1 MMPHL
6 SQGKIAALTIL
17 AVVLAEVAFIEFFPF
32 YAVGMSFAQI
42 NLIMQT
48 LWTVLVFVSLWFRLK
63 GNYFLHEITMLIVI
77 SAWIIGVSAVL
88 MMGPLSSSSSQILA
102 NTPAR
107 LVMNSLHGIFS
118 VPALALGVW
127 LVALWRPEST
137 LFVVKSRR
145 IAQLLPAF
153 WIISYVV
160 GVVDFLLLHT
170 TFFG

>member
-6 SQGKIAALTIL
+6 SQGKIAALTII

-48 LWTVLVFVSLWFRLK
+48 LWTVLVFVSLWFRMK

-77 SAWIIGVSAVL
+77 SAWIIGISAVL

-102 NTPAR
+102 DTPAR

-137 LFVVKSRR
+137 LFAVKSRR
-145 IAQLLPAF
+145 VAQLLPVF
-153 WIISYVV
+153 WVISYVV

-170 TFFG
+170 AFFG